1 MNTAGSHEYEYDY
14 CDLAVFIVMNTSK
27 VYYSYS

>member
-1 MNTAGSHEYEYDY
+1 MNTASSHEYEYEYEY

-27 VYYSYS
+27 V

>member
-14 CDLAVFIVMNTSK
+14 CDLAVFIVMNTSN